1 MEKLKMKRKIILA
14 SGSPR
19 RKRMFE
25 DMRIDF
31 SVMVSNY
38 EEDITG
44 KDYDVSLVEK
54 TAYNKALEVSKRA
67 DDDALIVAA
76 DTVVVFDKKIL
87 GKPKDKADAKQ
98 MLKMLQGNTHIV
110 VTAIAIIDNL
120 EKKTLINSEKTKVTF
135 DKLTDSEIDDYIK
148 TGEPMDKAGAYGIQ
162 GLGCVFIQKVDGCYN
177 NVVGLPAYLLAKMLK
192 SFGVYLF

>member
-1 MEKLKMKRKIILA
+1 MKRKIILA

-19 RKRMFE
+19 RKRMSE
-25 DMRIDF
+25 DLKIDF

-38 EEDITG
+38 EEDIAG
-44 KDYDVSLVEK
+44 KDDDVSLVEK

-98 MLKMLQGNTHIV
+98 MLKMLQGNTHTV
-110 VTAIAIIDNL
+110 VTSIAIIDNL

-135 DKLTDSEIDDYIK
+135 DKLTDREIDDYIK

>member
-1 MEKLKMKRKIILA
+1 MKRKIILA

-25 DMRIDF
+25 DMKIDF

-44 KDYDVSLVEK
+44 KDFKVSLVEQ

-67 DDDALIVAA
+67 EDDTLIVAA
-76 DTVVVFDKKIL
+76 DTVVVFNKKIL
-87 GKPKDKADAKQ
+87 GKPKDEQDAQ
-98 MLKMLQGNTHIV
+98 QILKMLQGNTHIV
-110 VTAIAIIDNL
+110 VTSIAIIDKL

-135 DKLTDSEIDDYIK
+135 DKLTDLEINNYIK
-148 TGEPMDKAGAYGIQ
+148 TGEPLDKAGAYGIQ
-162 GLGCVFIQKVDGCYN
+162 GLGSVFIKKIDGCYN
-177 NVVGLPAYLLAKMLK
+177 NVVGIPVYLLTKMLK
-192 SFGVYLF
+192 SFGIYLL

>member
-1 MEKLKMKRKIILA
+1 MKRKIILA

-25 DMRIDF
+25 DPKIDF
-31 SVMVSNY
+31 SMMVSNY
-38 EEDITG
+38 EEDIAG

-76 DTVVVFDKKIL
+76 DTVVEKKKKIL

-98 MLKMLQGNTHIV
+98 MLKMLQGNTHTV
-110 VTAIAIIDNL
+110 VTSIAIIDNL

-135 DKLTDSEIDDYIK
+135 DKLTDREIDDYIK

>member
-1 MEKLKMKRKIILA
+1 
-14 SGSPR
+14 
-19 RKRMFE
+19 
-25 DMRIDF
+25 
-31 SVMVSNY
+31 MVSNY

-67 DDDALIVAA
+67 DDDTLIVAA

>member
-1 MEKLKMKRKIILA
+1 
-14 SGSPR
+14 
-19 RKRMFE
+19 
-25 DMRIDF
+25 
-31 SVMVSNY
+31 MVSNY
-38 EEDITG
+38 EEDIAG

-98 MLKMLQGNTHIV
+98 MLKMLQGNTHMV

>member
-1 MEKLKMKRKIILA
+1 M
-14 SGSPR
+14 
-19 RKRMFE
+19 
-25 DMRIDF
+25 
-31 SVMVSNY
+31 
-38 EEDITG
+38 
-44 KDYDVSLVEK
+44 
-54 TAYNKALEVSKRA
+54 
-67 DDDALIVAA
+67 
-76 DTVVVFDKKIL
+76 
-87 GKPKDKADAKQ
+87 
-98 MLKMLQGNTHIV
+98 V

>member
-1 MEKLKMKRKIILA
+1 
-14 SGSPR
+14 
-19 RKRMFE
+19 
-25 DMRIDF
+25 
-31 SVMVSNY
+31 MVSNY
-38 EEDITG
+38 EEDISG

-98 MLKMLQGNTHIV
+98 MLKMLQGNTHMV